1 MSNSASSTGITATTP
16 ATIGSLEIDPSV
28 PIHLPLNYDLSQPLT
43 YEEQQAQV
51 SIYLA
56 LHREYRQFVRKPAF
70 RRILRIMLRTR
81 ALAQP
86 SAAGKTGAALDEIR
100 EYWDT
105 LSEDSV
111 FNKAMA
117 MANLEILLLKRGRI
131 AKLSEFATIVIEHV
145 LDHEHY
151 PEFWPLD
158 SESLAHFKPPYMYK
172 GREYSAEE
180 CRKIHED
187 MSAGE
192 IQDEIAKTCSP
203 ILKFVKVVP
212 SDSLAEITKIAT
224 ERVKDNFNVE
234 DAFKR
239 YERQE
244 LDAKYLAVDRLKVG
258 SWYRINYNWID
269 GETRTRVAEYKGIVR
284 ENLAA
289 FMTHDRE
296 ILATRPGHIRGSGT
310 HRVLDATYEDMKDLL
325 VK

>member
-1 MSNSASSTGITATTP
+1 
-16 ATIGSLEIDPSV
+16 
-28 PIHLPLNYDLSQPLT
+28 
-43 YEEQQAQV
+43 
-51 SIYLA
+51 
-56 LHREYRQFVRKPAF
+56 
-70 RRILRIMLRTR
+70 
-81 ALAQP
+81 
-86 SAAGKTGAALDEIR
+86 
-100 EYWDT
+100 
-105 LSEDSV
+105 
-111 FNKAMA
+111 
-117 MANLEILLLKRGRI
+117 
-131 AKLSEFATIVIEHV
+131 
-145 LDHEHY
+145 
-151 PEFWPLD
+151 
-158 SESLAHFKPPYMYK
+158 
-172 GREYSAEE
+172 
-180 CRKIHED
+180 

-224 ERVKDNFNVE
+224 ERVKDRFNVE

-239 YERQE
+239 YERLE

-258 SWYRINYNWID
+258 SWYRVNHNWID

-325 VK
+325 VE